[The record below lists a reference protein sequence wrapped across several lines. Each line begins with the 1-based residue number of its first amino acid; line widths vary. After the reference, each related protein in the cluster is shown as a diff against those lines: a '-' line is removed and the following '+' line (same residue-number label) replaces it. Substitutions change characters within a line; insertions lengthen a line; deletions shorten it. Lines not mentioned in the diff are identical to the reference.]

1 MTKKITATQIE
12 GYKRNAILEKFNK
25 IKNNQPKITM
35 KFYSAALLAIG
46 AVAVKLQEGDS
57 TKPPKKEG
65 GEGGQGGEGGEG
77 GDDRGLPFPA
87 PDCPPK
93 PSEEEMK
100 NATDMDIFNKIDVS
114 GNGAISEQEG
124 FNGLYCMVEYGMME
138 EDAAIFMYE
147 WLGEHVDGDK
157 DGVMGELDASEME
170 HALKALK
177 ELEK

>member
-12 GYKRNAILEKFNK
+12 GYKRNAILEKINK
-25 IKNNQPKITM
+25 KKNNQPKITM

-46 AVAVKLQEGDS
+46 AVAVKLQEGGDS

-93 PSEEEMK
+93 PS
-100 NATDMDIFNKIDVS
+100 
-114 GNGAISEQEG
+114 
-124 FNGLYCMVEYGMME
+124 
-138 EDAAIFMYE
+138 
-147 WLGEHVDGDK
+147 
-157 DGVMGELDASEME
+157 
-170 HALKALK
+170 
-177 ELEK
+177 